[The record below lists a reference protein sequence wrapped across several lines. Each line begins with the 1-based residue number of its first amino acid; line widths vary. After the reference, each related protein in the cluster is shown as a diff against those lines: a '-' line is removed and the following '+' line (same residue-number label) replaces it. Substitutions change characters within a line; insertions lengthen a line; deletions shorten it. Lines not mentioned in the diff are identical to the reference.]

1 MASLDKKPV
10 RITDPK
16 TGQKFKT
23 DSKKWW
29 GRYVDADGVE
39 RRVPLAVDK
48 KIAQR
53 MLNEQVEQA
62 EQGLNGDPIV
72 EAVKLPIEL
81 HLEAFEEHLIAKNNT
96 TLHVTQTVRRVAAY
110 LTTMK
115 RRSIDK
121 IDPASVEGFIARLR
135 KEQKLSLQT
144 CNHYIR
150 AIKTFC
156 NWLVKNNKLLRHPL
170 LSVSLF
176 NADTDRRHCR
186 RPLDAT
192 EFQYLLRA
200 AEAGPPVEGMSGE
213 DRFMFYV
220 LAAWTGFRK
229 GELGSVT
236 LRHFKLDGD
245 YPTLTINAA
254 YSKRRRED
262 VQFLH
267 PDVVASFKTWIDKKN
282 PKADDILF
290 PVSAKTCGTERK
302 TAKMVERDLASAR
315 EVWINEANSI
325 AERAAREES
334 DYLKYVDSQGKFADF
349 HGLRHTFITNLSRA
363 NVAPKTAQMLARH
376 SDISLTMKIYTH
388 VAPIEQ
394 AAAIRALPGLGD
406 LRKTE

>member
-1 MASLDKKPV
+1 MASLYKKPV
-10 RITDPK
+10 HITDPK
-16 TGQKFKT
+16 TGQKVKA

-53 MLNEQVEQA
+53 MLNELVAQA
-62 EQGLNGDPIV
+62 EQGLNGDPIA
-72 EAVKLPIEL
+72 EAAKLPIEL
-81 HLEAFEEHLIAKNNT
+81 HLEAFEEHLVAKNNT
-96 TLHVTQTVRRVAAY
+96 ALHIQQTVKRVEVY

-121 IDPASVEGFIARLR
+121 IDPTSVEGFVARLR
-135 KEQKLSLQT
+135 KEQNLSLQT

-176 NADTDRRHCR
+176 NADTDQRHCR

-200 AEAGPPVEGMSGE
+200 AEAGPPVEEMIGE
-213 DRFMFYV
+213 DRFMFYI

-267 PDVVASFKTWIDKKN
+267 PDVVSLFQSWVTKKN
-282 PKADDILF
+282 PRPDAILF
-290 PVSAKTCGTERK
+290 PVSGKTCGTERK
-302 TAKMVERDLASAR
+302 TSKMVERDLASAR
-315 EVWINEANSI
+315 EVWINESNSV
-325 AERAAREES
+325 AERESREDS
-334 DYLKYVDSQGKFADF
+334 DYLKYVDSHGKFADF
-349 HGLRHTFITNLSRA
+349 HGLRHTFITNLSLA
-363 NVAPKTAQMLARH
+363 KVSPKTAQLLARH

-388 VAPIEQ
+388 VTPVEQ
-394 AAAIRALPGLGD
+394 AAAIRALPGLGN
-406 LRKTE
+406 LRKAE

>member
-1 MASLDKKPV
+1 MASLYKKPV

-16 TGQKFKT
+16 TGQKIKT

-48 KIAQR
+48 KIAGR
-53 MLNEQVEQA
+53 MLNELVEQA
-62 EQGLNGDPIV
+62 EQGRNSDPV
-72 EAVKLPIEL
+72 AEAAKLPIEL
-81 HLEAFEEHLIAKNNT
+81 HLEAFEEHLAAKGNT
-96 TLHVTQTVRRVAAY
+96 TLHVKQTVKRVEAY
-110 LTTMK
+110 LMATK

-121 IDPASVEGFIARLR
+121 IDPASVEGFIAQLR
-135 KEQKLSLQT
+135 REQKLSLQT

-156 NWLVKNNKLLRHPL
+156 NWLVKRDKLLRHPL

-176 NADTDRRHCR
+176 NADADRRHCR
-186 RPLDAT
+186 RPLDAV

-200 AEAGPPVEGMSGE
+200 AEAGPPVESMSGE

-236 LRHFKLDGD
+236 LRHFKLDGE
-245 YPTLTINAA
+245 YPTLTIAA
-254 YSKRRRED
+254 SYSKRRRED

-267 PDVVASFKTWIDKKN
+267 PDVVSQFKSWVDRKN

-302 TAKMVERDLASAR
+302 TAKMIERDLASAR
-315 EVWINEANSI
+315 EVWINESNSV
-325 AERAAREES
+325 AERESREES
-334 DYLKYVDSQGKFADF
+334 DFLKYVDSHGKFADF
-349 HGLRHTFITNLSRA
+349 HGLRHTFITNLGRA
-363 NVAPKTAQMLARH
+363 SVSPKTAQLLARH
-376 SDISLTMKIYTH
+376 SDIKLTMQIYTH
-388 VAPIEQ
+388 VAPVEQ
-394 AAAIRALPGLGD
+394 AAAIKALPGLGD
-406 LRKTE
+406 LKKAE

>member
-1 MASLDKKPV
+1 
-10 RITDPK
+10 
-16 TGQKFKT
+16 
-23 DSKKWW
+23 
-29 GRYVDADGVE
+29 
-39 RRVPLAVDK
+39 
-48 KIAQR
+48 
-53 MLNEQVEQA
+53 
-62 EQGLNGDPIV
+62 
-72 EAVKLPIEL
+72 LPIEY
-81 HLEAFEEHLIAKNNT
+81 HLEAFEEHLAAKNNT
-96 TLHVTQTVRRVAAY
+96 SSHVKQTVKRVEVY

-135 KEQKLSLQT
+135 REQKLSLQT

-156 NWLVKNNKLLRHPL
+156 NWLVKNNRLLRHPL

-186 RPLDAT
+186 RPLDDT

-200 AEAGPPVEGMSGE
+200 AEAGPTVEGMSGE

-236 LRHFKLDGD
+236 LRHFKLDGE
-245 YPTLTINAA
+245 YPTLAISAS

-267 PDVVASFKTWIDKKN
+267 PDVVSLFKTWIAKKN
-282 PKADDILF
+282 PKPDEILF
-290 PVSAKTCGTERK
+290 PVSARTCGTERK
-302 TAKMVERDLASAR
+302 TSKMVQCDLASAR
-315 EVWINEANSI
+315 EVWINESNFLE
-325 AERAAREES
+325 EREAREES
-334 DYLKYVDSQGKFADF
+334 DYLKYVDSHGKYADF

-363 NVAPKTAQMLARH
+363 NIAPKTAQLLARH
-376 SDISLTMKIYTH
+376 SNMKLTMQIYTH
-388 VAPIEQ
+388 VAPVEQ

-406 LRKTE
+406 LKKTK

>member
-1 MASLDKKPV
+1 MANLYKKPV
-10 RITDPK
+10 HVIDPK
-16 TGQKFKT
+16 IGQKVKT

-53 MLNEQVEQA
+53 MLNELVEQA
-62 EQGLNGDPIV
+62 EQGRNGNSFAD
-72 EAVKLPIEL
+72 AAKLPIEL
-81 HLEAFEEHLIAKNNT
+81 HLEGFEEHLVAKGNT
-96 TLHVTQTVRRVAAY
+96 ALHVQQTVKRVEIY
-110 LTTMK
+110 VSTMK
-115 RRSIDK
+115 RRTIDK
-121 IDPASVEGFIARLR
+121 IDPASVEEFIARLR
-135 KEQKLSLQT
+135 KEQNLSLQT

-156 NWLVKNNKLLRHPL
+156 NWLVKRDKLLRHPL

-176 NADTDRRHCR
+176 NAEADQRHCR

-236 LRHFKLDGD
+236 LRHFKLDGE
-245 YPTLTINAA
+245 YPTLMINAA

-267 PDVVASFKTWIDKKN
+267 PDVVALFQEWVTKKN

-315 EVWINEANSI
+315 EVWINESNSD
-325 AERAAREES
+325 AEREFREES
-334 DYLKYVDSQGKFADF
+334 DYLKYVNSHGKFADF
-349 HGLRHTFITNLSRA
+349 HGLRHTFITNLGRA
-363 NVAPKTAQMLARH
+363 NVSPKTAQLLARH
-376 SDISLTMKIYTH
+376 SDIKLTMQIYTH
-388 VAPIEQ
+388 VAPVEQ

-406 LRKTE
+406 LRKTD

>member
-1 MASLDKKPV
+1 MASLYKKPV
-10 RITDPK
+10 RLTDPK
-16 TGQKFKT
+16 TKQKIKS

-29 GRYVDADGVE
+29 GRYVDTDGVE
-39 RRVPLAVDK
+39 RRVPLAADK
-48 KIAQR
+48 KIAGR
-53 MLNEQVEQA
+53 MLSELVEQA
-62 EQGLNGDPIV
+62 EQGRNSDPV
-72 EAVKLPIEL
+72 AEAAKLPIEL
-81 HLEAFEEHLIAKNNT
+81 HLEAFEEHLAAKGNT
-96 TLHVTQTVRRVAAY
+96 TLHVKQTVKRVEAY

-121 IDPASVEGFIARLR
+121 IDPASVEGFIAQLR
-135 KEQKLSLQT
+135 REQKLSLQT

-156 NWLVKNNKLLRHPL
+156 NWLVKRDKLLRHPL

-176 NADTDRRHCR
+176 NADADRRHCR
-186 RPLDAT
+186 RPLDAA

-236 LRHFKLDGD
+236 LRHFKLEGE
-245 YPTLTINAA
+245 YPTLTIAA
-254 YSKRRRED
+254 SYSKRRRED

-267 PDVVASFKTWIDKKN
+267 PDVVSHFQSWIVRKN

-302 TAKMVERDLASAR
+302 TAKMIERDLASAR
-315 EVWINEANSI
+315 EVWINESNSV
-325 AERAAREES
+325 AERESREES
-334 DYLKYVDSQGKFADF
+334 DFLKYVDSHGKFADF
-349 HGLRHTFITNLSRA
+349 HGLRHTFITNLGRA
-363 NVAPKTAQMLARH
+363 SVSPKTAQLLARH
-376 SDISLTMKIYTH
+376 SDIKLTMQIYTH
-388 VAPIEQ
+388 VAPVEQ
-394 AAAIRALPGLGD
+394 AAAIKALPGLGD
-406 LRKTE
+406 LKKAE